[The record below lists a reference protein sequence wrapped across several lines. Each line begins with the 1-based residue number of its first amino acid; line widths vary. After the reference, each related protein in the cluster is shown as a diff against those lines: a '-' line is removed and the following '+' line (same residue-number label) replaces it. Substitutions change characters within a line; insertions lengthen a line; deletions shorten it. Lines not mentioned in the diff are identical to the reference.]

1 MIAPKQVT
9 DTKPTPFTVASL
21 EIDAAAEKMRI
32 VSALKDQVAKRLRK
46 RGIVLG
52 LSGGVDSSVTAGLAA
67 AAFGPGKVLGI
78 LMPESES
85 DPESLHLGHTV
96 AEAFGIKTV
105 VEDIAPILDATR
117 CYERRDA
124 AIREVVPEFGP
135 DWNCKVIIDPEFRA
149 RGYNLSSL
157 VIEDPDGAT
166 SRHRLPLK
174 AYQAIIAAAN
184 MKQRTRKQIE
194 YYHADRLNYA
204 VAGTPNRLE
213 YELGFFVKN
222 GDGAAD
228 LKPIAHLL
236 KSHVY
241 SLAEHLGVPK
251 AVTSRPPTTDTW
263 SMPQSQEEF
272 YFAADTR
279 TMDICLAGIDHGAS
293 VADVADV
300 AGIRSGQVEEIWKDI
315 VAKRRVA
322 AVLLEPPLMIP
333 RTDAQNGES

>member
-1 MIAPKQVT
+1 MIEPKQVT
-9 DTKPTPFTVASL
+9 DTTRTPFTVASL

-32 VSALKDQVAKRLRK
+32 VSALRDQVAKRLRK
-46 RGIVLG
+46 RGVVLG

-67 AAFGPGKVLGI
+67 AAVGPGKVLGI

-85 DPESLHLGHTV
+85 DPESLHLGHAV
-96 AEAFGIKTV
+96 AETLGIKTV

-135 DWNCKVIIDPEFRA
+135 DWNCKVIIDPEFRS

-157 VIEDPDGAT
+157 VVEDPDGAT
-166 SRHRLPLK
+166 SRHRLPL
-174 AYQAIIAAAN
+174 AIYQAIIAAAN

-213 YELGFFVKN
+213 YDLGFFVKN

-241 SLAEHLGVPK
+241 ALADHLGVPK
-251 AVTSRPPTTDTW
+251 EITSRPPTTDTW

-279 TMDICLAGIDHGAS
+279 TMDVCLAGLDCGAS
-293 VADVADV
+293 VGDVAEV
-300 AGIRSGQVEEIWKDI
+300 AGITPNQVEEIWADI
-315 VAKRRVA
+315 AAKRRVA
-322 AVLLEPPLMIP
+322 AVLLEPPLLVPPIN
-333 RTDAQNGES
+333 ALSGES